1 MSDHYPI
8 ETSFSFSPHVSL
20 HVPKP
25 LWRKADK
32 AALSLKARKLDL
44 LPRNYEN
51 CKDIDAGVDSLVRWI
66 KEAVAQHVPLTKPAS
81 FSVSWWSSELTQL
94 VRNPRRARRWHT
106 RRPWAEAWRDY
117 LEALIA
123 KGEAIRK
130 AKAAHFKQAVAE
142 AARGRRGIWPLA
154 KWAKTRSH
162 LPPTPPSI
170 PNLITPAGTATTPI
184 EKAEALKTQ
193 FIPSMPDADLSDIP
207 NASYL
212 PEIPSPLLVSEEEI
226 SSVITKSHPF

>member
-1 MSDHYPI
+1 LREDLDHGSDHYPI
-8 ETSFSFSPHVSL
+8 ETSFLFSPHVFP

-32 AALSLKARKLDL
+32 ATLTQRARELDL
-44 LPRNYEN
+44 LPKNYEN

-66 KEAVAQHVPLTKPAS
+66 KEAAAQQIPLSKPVF
-81 FSVSWWSSELTQL
+81 FSVPWWSSELTRL
-94 VRNPRRARRWHT
+94 VRNARRARRWHK
-106 RRPWAEAWRDY
+106 RRPCAEAWRVY
-117 LEALIA
+117 LEALNA
-123 KGEAIRK
+123 KGEAIKK

-170 PNLITPAGTATTPI
+170 PNLVIPSGTATTLV
-184 EKAEALKTQ
+184 EMAEALKT
-193 FIPSMPDADLSDIP
+193 
-207 NASYL
+207 
-212 PEIPSPLLVSEEEI
+212 
-226 SSVITKSHPF
+226 